1 MARYPMKILIC
12 SDAFPHV
19 ASSLRRY
26 LPTDDIIPCPIPAIK
41 SRLPEVDVIIPAMY
55 RIGEEEISI
64 TSARMIHQF
73 GVGIEGV
80 DIAAATRSGI
90 YVANV
95 PGSLATGNSD
105 SVAEHAIFLMLALAR
120 QYSKAAKMFQT
131 RVWGEPI
138 GLSLRGKTIG
148 ILGMGTIG
156 KALSRRLKPFQV
168 RLLAIRRNPEIA
180 IPDDLDLDFVGGPSE
195 LEYVLEQS
203 DFLVLALPATQ
214 ETIGM
219 VGETQLSKI
228 KDGAFVINVG
238 RGAVL
243 DQDALVRALDSGKVA
258 GAGLDVFREEPTD
271 PGDALF
277 GYNVVAT
284 PHIAGV
290 TDVSYDEIARALS
303 ENIER
308 LRSGLTPANCINMDD
323 LNK

>member
-1 MARYPMKILIC
+1 MNILIC
-12 SDAFPHV
+12 SDAFPYV
-19 ASSLRRY
+19 SISLRRY
-26 LPTDDIIPCPIPAIK
+26 LPTDHIIPCPIQAIN
-41 SRLPEVDVIIPAMY
+41 SRLPEVDVIIPAMH

-73 GVGIEGV
+73 GMGIEGV
-80 DIAAATRSGI
+80 DIAAATRRGI

-120 QYSKAAKMFQT
+120 QYPMAAKMFET
-131 RVWGEPI
+131 GIWGEPM
-138 GLSLRGKTIG
+138 GLSLRGKTVG

-156 KALSRRLKPFQV
+156 KALSRRLEPFQV
-168 RLLAIRRNPEIA
+168 RLLAIRRNPGIA
-180 IPDDLDLDFVGGPSE
+180 KADELGLDFVGGPNE

-219 VGETQLSKI
+219 IGKTQLSKL

-258 GAGLDVFREEPTD
+258 GAGLDVFSEEPTD

-308 LRSGLTPANCINMDD
+308 LRSGMEPVNCINIDD
-323 LNK
+323 LNR